1 MKQFTL
7 VHGIN
12 REWMKQFTLVHGISC
27 DWTKQYTL
35 VHGSFSA
42 GPKYIS
48 KTITS

>member
-12 REWMKQFTLVHGISC
+12 REWMKKFTLVHGISC
-27 DWTKQYTL
+27 HWTKQYTL

>member
-1 MKQFTL
+1 MKQY
-7 VHGIN
+7 
-12 REWMKQFTLVHGISC
+12 TLVHGISC